1 MSDVAIR
8 KVCCST
14 CKLEAELHAAADRP
28 YTITFDS
35 AQFSQKCTAPSRTC
49 SYSCVELDLA
59 IAVVT
64 GRCLPAGR

>member
-1 MSDVAIR
+1 MSNVAVR

-14 CKLEAELHAAADRP
+14 CKLEAELHAVADRP
-28 YTITFDS
+28 YTVTFDS
-35 AQFSQKCTAPSRTC
+35 AQFSQKCTASSRTR

-64 GRCLPAGR
+64 GRCLPTER